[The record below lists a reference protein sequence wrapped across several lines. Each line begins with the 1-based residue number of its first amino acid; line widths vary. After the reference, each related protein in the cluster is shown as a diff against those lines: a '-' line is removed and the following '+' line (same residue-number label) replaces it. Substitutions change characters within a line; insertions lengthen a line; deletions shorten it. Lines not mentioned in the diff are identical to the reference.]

1 MTTTHPMRSRRGFT
15 LIELAATLAV
25 VAVLASLAWA
35 GYGHHVQK
43 ARRAEGRAALLQV
56 LLQQERQFSLRHS
69 YRAFSPGAGETEF
82 KWFSGERP
90 ERSAYRLAALACP
103 GEALDACVRVTA
115 TPSGSHSDAQCGAL
129 FADTLGR
136 RGAATDA
143 DGCW

>member
-1 MTTTHPMRSRRGFT
+1 MTTTRPMRRAGGFT

-35 GYGHHVQK
+35 GYGHTLKK

-56 LLQQERQFSLRHS
+56 LLQQERRYSLRHS

-90 ERSAYRLAALACP
+90 ERSAYQLAALACA
-103 GEALDACVRVTA
+103 GEGLDNCVRVTA
-115 TPSGSHSDAQCGAL
+115 TPSGGHSDEQCGAL

-136 RGAATDA
+136 RGADTDA